1 MPLIF
6 LRHFS
11 GYMDSCDRAVVNAL
25 AGCHGEREQAI
36 LQGFD
41 VWRAV
46 LVARGDRIAVDL
58 GARRIAFLG
67 QSADHAPIRPFC
79 W

>member
-1 MPLIF
+1 
-6 LRHFS
+6 
-11 GYMDSCDRAVVNAL
+11 
-25 AGCHGEREQAI
+25 
-36 LQGFD
+36 
-41 VWRAV
+41 V

-79 W
+79 